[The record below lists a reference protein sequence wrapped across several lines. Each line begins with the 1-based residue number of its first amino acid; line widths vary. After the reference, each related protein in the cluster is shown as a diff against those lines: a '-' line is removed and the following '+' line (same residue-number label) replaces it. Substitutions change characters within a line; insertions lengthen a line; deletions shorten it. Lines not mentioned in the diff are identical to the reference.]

1 MDVDGD
7 DGPPG
12 LLDVTQ
18 SWMPAGFWIRAAARI
33 LDWGVLGV
41 LGLVTGMVMIFVA
54 WMIEGASG
62 HPAAPFIASMERTTL
77 IGWIGSTIATMAYHA
92 CFEGTAGSTIGK
104 RLLQLQVMSVTGQP
118 IGFMQG
124 VKRSVAFVVDALFFG
139 AIGGQA
145 MAESP
150 EKRRIGDNWAGTR
163 VVRRRSLPR
172 ELQTRRWQM
181 VAGFVLA
188 AEVATL
194 WIVLTQLAEYFWFV
208 QGT

>member
-1 MDVDGD
+1 MDVDGVD
-7 DGPPG
+7 RPAG
-12 LLDVTQ
+12 LLDLTQ
-18 SWMPAGFWIRAAARI
+18 TWIPAGFWIRAAARI

-41 LGLVTGMVMIFVA
+41 LGFVTGLVMIFIAFV
-54 WMIEGASG
+54 IEGATG
-62 HPAAPFIASMERTTL
+62 RPAAPFMASLERMTL

-124 VKRSVAFVVDALFFG
+124 VKRSIAFVVDALFFG
-139 AIGGQA
+139 AVGWQV
-145 MAESP
+145 MSNSP
-150 EKRRIGDNWAGTR
+150 EKRRFGDNWAGTR
-163 VVRRRSLPR
+163 VVHRRSLSPQ
-172 ELQTRRWQM
+172 LHPRRWQM

-194 WIVLTQLAEYFWFV
+194 CIVITQLAEYLWFV
-208 QGT
+208 RRT